1 MKLKENVD
9 LKVLEELGFK
19 KVEDEV
25 YIDRPEMGS
34 ETYYELNL
42 GEISY
47 KIVESRK
54 DWKWNGSCD
63 IRTLEIIPN
72 DWEVFP
78 RAEDLDIIKDLIE
91 KGLVE

>member
-25 YIDRPEMGS
+25 CVSRPEMGS

-42 GEISY
+42 GDISY
-47 KIVESRK
+47 KVAESRK
-54 DWKWNGSCD
+54 DWKWYGSCD
-63 IRTLEIIPN
+63 IRTLEIIAN
-72 DWEVFP
+72 DYEVFP
-78 RAEDLDIIKDLIE
+78 SAEDLDIIKDLIE